1 MYFCNRVREHGMII
15 RELIGNLSIIVVL
28 GVLYSFLYRKLD
40 FGSAYFKILSGL
52 LFGIIA
58 LLGMLT
64 PLNLLPGIIFD
75 GRSII
80 ISIAGFFGGAGTALI
95 SAMIAI
101 MYRAWLGGDG
111 ALMGVLVITSSA
123 IIGTGYHYIRRHYK
137 NATGLPQLYLFSLL
151 VHIIMLLCVLAL
163 PDDAQA
169 QVFHN
174 IGLPVIIIY
183 PVASVIICR
192 LLLDQEK
199 RIRDEKE
206 KEVLLKEIHHRV
218 KNNMQVISSLLNLQ
232 RNHVDNVYAQ
242 NLLNDSI
249 SRIQSMSLVHEILY
263 KSGDFARIN
272 FKDYIDD
279 LTGELKNT
287 FTMPNKDITISTRI
301 EDIKLTIEKAVPCG
315 LIINELVSNAMK
327 HAFLHMNRGFIEIRF
342 FTTKNKTYIIS
353 IHDNGSGF
361 NSDKIT
367 ENAGTL
373 GFQLVNSLTRQL
385 GGTLDVDF
393 NEGTII
399 QVEFS

>member
-1 MYFCNRVREHGMII
+1 LYFCDRVREQGMII
-15 RELIGNLSIIVVL
+15 RELISNLSIIVVL
-28 GVLYSFLYRKLD
+28 GVLYSFLYRRLD

-58 LLGMLT
+58 VLGMLT

-80 ISIAGFFGGAGTALI
+80 ISIAGFFGGTGTALI
-95 SAMIAI
+95 SAMMAI

-123 IIGTGYHYIRRHYK
+123 IIGTGYHYIRRYYK

-151 VHIIMLLCVLAL
+151 VHIIMLLCMLAL
-163 PDDAQA
+163 PYNAQA

-218 KNNMQVISSLLNLQ
+218 KNNMQIISSLLNLQ
-232 RNHVDNVYAQ
+232 RNHVDNDYAQ

-249 SRIQSMSLVHEILY
+249 SRIQSMALVHEKLY
-263 KSGDFARIN
+263 QTGDFARIN
-272 FKDYIDD
+272 IKDYIDD
-279 LTGELKNT
+279 LVGELKNT
-287 FTMPNKDITISTRI
+287 FTSPHMDISIITRV
-301 EDIKLTIEKAVPCG
+301 EDIKLTMEKAVPCG
-315 LIINELVSNAMK
+315 LIMNELVSNSMK
-327 HAFLHMNRGFIEIRF
+327 HAFLHRNHGLIEIRF
-342 FTTKNKTYIIS
+342 YRTKDKTYIIS
-353 IHDNGSGF
+353 IRDNGSGF
-361 NSDKIT
+361 NRDMIT

-385 GGTLDVDF
+385 GGTLEVDF
-393 NEGTII
+393 NEGTTI